1 MVSVRA
7 RFSAR
12 MLVRARAGAGFR
24 LMAMARIR
32 VSVRFKV
39 ACVRVWVMGRVR
51 VNFRFMCKVRF
62 IFRVSGRPALWL
74 SG

>member
-12 MLVRARAGAGFR
+12 MLVRPRAGAGFR
-24 LMAMARIR
+24 LTAMARIR
-32 VSVRFKV
+32 VSVKFKV
-39 ACVRVWVMGRVR
+39 ACIRVWVLGRLG
-51 VNFRFMCKVRF
+51 VNFRVMCKVRF
-62 IFRVSGRPALWL
+62 IFRVTVGSAPCL

>member
-12 MLVRARAGAGFR
+12 MLVRARAGAGFK

-39 ACVRVWVMGRVR
+39 ACVKVWVMGRVG
-51 VNFRFMCKVRF
+51 VNFRVMCKVSF
-62 IFRVSGRPALWL
+62 IFRVTVGSAPCL